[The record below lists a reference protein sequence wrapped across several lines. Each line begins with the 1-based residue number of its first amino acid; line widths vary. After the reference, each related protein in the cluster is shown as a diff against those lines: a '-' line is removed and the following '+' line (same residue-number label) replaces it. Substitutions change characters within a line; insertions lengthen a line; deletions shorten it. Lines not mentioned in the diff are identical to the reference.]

1 MPKTKADVAET
12 MKASVLAQ
20 IDGNRQHGWGS
31 ADSTAVIMDLIAE
44 FAPEVAASN
53 VEVISA
59 IEIGV
64 KQVVN
69 PSAFRQ
75 SLEPSKGK
83 KGLLDESKGRVRSAE
98 RLADF
103 SS

>member
-1 MPKTKADVAET
+1 MKTKADVAET
-12 MKASVLAQ
+12 MKESVIAQ
-20 IDGNRQHGWGS
+20 IGGNRLHGWGS

-44 FAPEVAASN
+44 FAPDVTEKN
-53 VEVISA
+53 IEVIQA
-59 IEIGV
+59 LEQGV

-83 KGLLDESKGRVRSAE
+83 KGLLDEGTGRARKSD

-103 SS
+103 SE